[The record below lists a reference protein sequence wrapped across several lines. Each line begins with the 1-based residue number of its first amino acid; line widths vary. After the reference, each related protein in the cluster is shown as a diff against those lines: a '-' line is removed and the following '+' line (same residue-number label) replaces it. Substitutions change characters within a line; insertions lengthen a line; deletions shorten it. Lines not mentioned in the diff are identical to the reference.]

1 MRLVLLG
8 IGAAGSPR
16 FAPAGLLVEY
26 GRTHVGF
33 DGGPGS
39 EPPETVQAWLV
50 RRRDEAGHPRLCR
63 IAADSGMPQPAVAS
77 FRHGALQVEPL
88 PLPGDAPVGYRIAAG
103 RRTAV
108 WAPECRGLPLWAEDA
123 DLVFAGTSGMRQTV
137 EAARRLSVRRLVFAR
152 LDEEACAAMD
162 AGRDPPFGE
171 WGVEGGRY
179 RV

>member
-1 MRLVLLG
+1 VRLVLLG

-77 FRHGALQVEPL
+77 L
-88 PLPGDAPVGYRIAAG
+88 G

>member
-1 MRLVLLG
+1 MLLG
-8 IGAAGSPR
+8 VGTAGSPR

-50 RRRDEAGHPRLCR
+50 RRRDGPGYLRLCR
-63 IAADSGMPQPAVAS
+63 IAADSGMPRPSVAS
-77 FRHGALQVEPL
+77 FRHGALRVEPL
-88 PLPGDAPVGYRIAAG
+88 PLAGDAPVGYRIAAG

-123 DLVFAGTSGMRQTV
+123 DLVFAGTPAMRRTV
-137 EAARRLSVRRLVFAR
+137 EAARRLSVRRLVFVH
-152 LDEEACAAMD
+152 LDEQACAAMD
-162 AGRDPPFGE
+162 SGRAPPFGE

-179 RV
+179 HL